1 MAEGASGTTSSPPP
15 SPPCTTE
22 AMASDA
28 RLGLE
33 LRLCAGKAGLT
44 RPIRHPRVQKSGL
57 ALAGHYHGVVPTRV
71 QVLGE
76 TELSYLD
83 AIGGEARSMA
93 ARGFFSLGLSCVL
106 LTRQGDPSRSLMQA
120 AEATSTPLFV
130 SEARSSRTI
139 NAIHAVLDEKLAPHD
154 QLHGVLVDVFGVGLL
169 LLGKSGIGKSECAL
183 ELVLRGHR
191 LVADD
196 VVRCD
201 WRPPGMVF
209 GAPADLLRHHIEV
222 RGLGVLNIKDLFGV
236 TSVRERKRID
246 VVVRLVEWSPD
257 EEYDRLGIEE
267 RHYTILATPIR
278 MLTVPVRP
286 GRDMGSILEIAARN
300 ELLRRAGKNTAQ
312 EFLARLEGRLVTD
325 STEAPHVHL
334 SGSQI
339 VPPTESGSDV
349 ELDDLTLSPAPAI
362 PGRGDELRA
371 LERRFAGSFTPA
383 HRPTPRPETSGE
395 RDTSA
400 NESSAWIP
408 AVRPRRDAGSSGGG
422 GLDGDDEGN
431 EGGEDEES

>member
-1 MAEGASGTTSSPPP
+1 M
-15 SPPCTTE
+15 
-22 AMASDA
+22 
-28 RLGLE
+28 
-33 LRLCAGKAGLT
+33 
-44 RPIRHPRVQKSGL
+44 QKSGL

-106 LTRQGDPSRSLMQA
+106 LTRQGEPSRSLLQA

-191 LVADD
+191 LIADD

-246 VVVRLVEWSPD
+246 VVVRLVEWSD
-257 EEYDRLGIEE
+257 GRG
-267 RHYTILATPIR
+267 
-278 MLTVPVRP
+278 VRP
-286 GRDMGSILEIAARN
+286 PRDRGAA
-300 ELLRRAGKNTAQ
+300 LHHP
-312 EFLARLEGRLVTD
+312 GRL
-325 STEAPHVHL
+325 P
-334 SGSQI
+334 
-339 VPPTESGSDV
+339 
-349 ELDDLTLSPAPAI
+349 
-362 PGRGDELRA
+362 
-371 LERRFAGSFTPA
+371 
-383 HRPTPRPETSGE
+383 
-395 RDTSA
+395 SA
-400 NESSAWIP
+400 C
-408 AVRPRRDAGSSGGG
+408 
-422 GLDGDDEGN
+422 
-431 EGGEDEES
+431 

>member
-1 MAEGASGTTSSPPP
+1 MAEATGGTSGNVGTSGTPPL
-15 SPPCTTE
+15 SLPCTTE
-22 AMASDA
+22 AMASDP

-33 LRLCAGKAGLT
+33 LRLCAGKAGLA

-83 AIGGEARSMA
+83 AIGGEARSLA

-106 LTRQGDPSRSLMQA
+106 LTRQGEPSRGLVQA
-120 AEATSTPLFV
+120 AEATATPLFV

-191 LVADD
+191 LIADD

-246 VVVRLVEWSPD
+246 VVVRLVEWSD
-257 EEYDRLGIEE
+257 SEEYDRLGIEE

-312 EFLARLEGRLVTD
+312 EFLARLEGRLVPENGDDAYPGNSRLPGAGT
-325 STEAPHVHL
+325 SPA
-334 SGSQI
+334 
-339 VPPTESGSDV
+339 TESGSDV
-349 ELDDLTLSPAPAI
+349 ELDDLTASPSSAVPVPA
-362 PGRGDELRA
+362 ELRA
-371 LERRFAGSFTPA
+371 LERRYGPPGVASVSPR
-383 HRPTPRPETSGE
+383 RPTPRPETSGE

-408 AVRPRRDAGSSGGG
+408 AVRPRRDDDGGSSGGG
-422 GLDGDDEGN
+422 DG
-431 EGGEDEES
+431 S